1 MFPID
6 YRDMA
11 VYALLTIFIALRPSG
26 LLGQSEA
33 VTHNLFP
40 RRS

>member
-1 MFPID
+1 
-6 YRDMA
+6 
-11 VYALLTIFIALRPSG
+11 VLLTLYIALRPSG
-26 LLGQSEA
+26 LPGQREA

>member
-1 MFPID
+1 LFPID

-26 LLGQSEA
+26 LLGQREA

>member
-1 MFPID
+1 
-6 YRDMA
+6 
-11 VYALLTIFIALRPSG
+11 LTIFIALRPSG
-26 LLGQSEA
+26 LLGQREA